1 MQEQQQTQIFS
12 INKNSS
18 IEVQFMLAKNPAFNL
33 TISLVMKQED
43 GFTKI
48 NSKKTEEKKKESTL
62 AAIQHS

>member
-1 MQEQQQTQIFS
+1 
-12 INKNSS
+12 
-18 IEVQFMLAKNPAFNL
+18 MLAKNPAFNL

>member
-1 MQEQQQTQIFS
+1 
-12 INKNSS
+12 
-18 IEVQFMLAKNPAFNL
+18 MLAKNPAFNL

-48 NSKKTEEKKKESTL
+48 NSKKTEEKKESTL

>member
-1 MQEQQQTQIFS
+1 
-12 INKNSS
+12 
-18 IEVQFMLAKNPAFNL
+18 MLAKNPAFNL

-48 NSKKTEEKKKESTL
+48 NSKKTEEKKETHTL